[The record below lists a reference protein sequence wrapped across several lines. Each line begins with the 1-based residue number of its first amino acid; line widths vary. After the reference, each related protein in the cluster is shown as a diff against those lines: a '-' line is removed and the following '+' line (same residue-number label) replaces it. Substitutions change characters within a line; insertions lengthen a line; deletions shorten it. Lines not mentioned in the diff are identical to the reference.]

1 MESVSGLVWSDEVLT
16 GPVAGSQHRN
26 QRVKEQIAET
36 VSSWVEN
43 Y

>member
-1 MESVSGLVWSDEVLT
+1 MSDEVLT